1 MGSLNASTDEKLG
14 EPHSR
19 LWQRKDDSGSAND
32 FRMTR
37 PLLSVV
43 IPTWNRAR
51 LVCEAVESALA
62 QGEGVE
68 VVVVD
73 DGSTDGTADYL
84 EARFR
89 SRIKLLR
96 LPRRRGVGAARNAGV
111 RRASGELL
119 AFLDSDDLW
128 LPGKLDAELGAFE
141 RFPEAEA
148 VVSDSLVFAEGRAC
162 ECTWFETNGLL
173 AAAEGCERWLS
184 ECRWLWTNWQNTLA
198 ICSITLRRSALTRVG
213 LPAFSEDLAS
223 CEDWELELKLYSGC
237 RVVVLPE
244 VWAHVRRVEDGTRRG
259 RGVPGKPHT
268 TSQEIRILRDRL
280 KVLERSLKLGGL
292 TSDLSE
298 ELERCH
304 TVTTL
309 QLARHGEL
317 T

>member
-1 MGSLNASTDEKLG
+1 
-14 EPHSR
+14 
-19 LWQRKDDSGSAND
+19 
-32 FRMTR
+32 MTK

-51 LVCEAVESALA
+51 LVCEAVDSALA
-62 QGEGVE
+62 QGEGIE

-73 DGSTDGTADYL
+73 DGSTDGTADEL
-84 EARFR
+84 DARFG

-96 LPRRRGVGAARNAGV
+96 LRRRSGVGAARNAGV
-111 RRASGELL
+111 GEARGELL

-128 LPGKLDAELGAFE
+128 LPGKLDAELRAFA

-148 VVSDSLVFAEGRAC
+148 VVSDSLVLAEGRPRGR
-162 ECTWFETNGLL
+162 TWFETNGLL
-173 AAAEGCERWLS
+173 AASGGRERWLS

-198 ICSITLRRSALTRVG
+198 ICSITLRRSALKRVG

-244 VWAHVRRVEDGTRRG
+244 VLAHVRRIEDGTRRG
-259 RGVPGKPHT
+259 RAVPGKAHT
-268 TSQEIRILRDRL
+268 PSQEKRMLRDRL

-292 TSDLSE
+292 TPDLSD
-298 ELERCH
+298 ELERCRF
-304 TVTTL
+304 VTTL
-309 QLARHGEL
+309 QLARHGEIFDVEV
-317 T
+317 